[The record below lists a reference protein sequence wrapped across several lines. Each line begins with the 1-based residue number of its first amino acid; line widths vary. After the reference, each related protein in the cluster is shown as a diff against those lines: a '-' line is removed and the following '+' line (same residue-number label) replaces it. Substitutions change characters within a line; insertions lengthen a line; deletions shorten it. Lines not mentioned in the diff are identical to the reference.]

1 LKELG
6 HLKGQ
11 EFQII
16 LEDDNPIFKQPY
28 KFSKVEKDL
37 VHAQITKL
45 LDASLV
51 KLSRGEYILTIL
63 VPTKKDV
70 FGN

>member
-1 LKELG
+1 LKEFD

-16 LEDDNPIFKQPY
+16 LEDDNPIFKRPC
-28 KFSKVEKDL
+28 KFSMVEEKL
-37 VHAQITKL
+37 VQAQTTKL
-45 LDASLV
+45 LDADLV
-51 KLSRGEYILTIL
+51 KLSRDEYTLRIMM
-63 VPTKKDV
+63 PTTKDI

>member
-1 LKELG
+1 LKNFG

-28 KFSKVEKDL
+28 KFSKVEKKL
-37 VHAQITKL
+37 VQAQTTKL
-45 LDASLV
+45 LDV
-51 KLSRGEYILTIL
+51 G
-63 VPTKKDV
+63 
-70 FGN
+70 

>member
-1 LKELG
+1 LNEFS

-28 KFSKVEKDL
+28 KFSKVEKKL
-37 VHAQITKL
+37 VHAQTTKL
-45 LDASLV
+45 LDAGLV
-51 KLSRGEYILTIL
+51 KLSKDEYTLTIMM
-63 VPTKKDV
+63 PTKKDI